1 MTASD
6 PAGEKLAASIRKV
19 RAGATSELTPTRTRE
34 AAPPAVRA
42 DLSTNTSPAPRR
54 AGSTDPY
61 HYGRRIW
68 PD

>member
-6 PAGEKLAASIRKV
+6 REGEKLAASIRKV
-19 RAGATSELTPTRTRE
+19 RASATSKPTPTSG
-34 AAPPAVRA
+34 AAQQPTARPGS
-42 DLSTNTSPAPRR
+42 STST
-54 AGSTDPY
+54 GSAAKRSGPTDPY

>member
-19 RAGATSELTPTRTRE
+19 RASATSELTPARG
-34 AAPPAVRA
+34 AAPSAARP
-42 DLSTNTSPAPRR
+42 DPSTNTSPAPRR

>member
-6 PAGEKLAASIRKV
+6 PAGEILAASIRKV
-19 RAGATSELTPTRTRE
+19 RASATNELTPTRH
-34 AAPPAVRA
+34 AAPPAKHP
-42 DLSTNTSPAPRR
+42 DSPTNTSPAPQRT
-54 AGSTDPY
+54 GSTDPY

>member
-19 RAGATSELTPTRTRE
+19 RASATSELPPTRE
-34 AAPPAVRA
+34 AAPPAARP
-42 DLSTNTSPAPRR
+42 DPSQNTSPAPRR